1 LRNHSQ
7 IGCGERPFV
16 FALGGELCLF
26 FTRGEK
32 TSASLLRRQKQA
44 DESCAGCQNW
54 PERNHAD
61 FKKAGEGRKSAKWK
75 TAKQRLGQN
84 AEDEK
89 IDWERDYYRESKT
102 GGAKS
107 ENEKTGQKKQR
118 QDVRQICDQQN
129 RDEQTLRCF

>member
-1 LRNHSQ
+1 M
-7 IGCGERPFV
+7 
-16 FALGGELCLF
+16 
-26 FTRGEK
+26 
-32 TSASLLRRQKQA
+32 SASLLRRQKQPA
-44 DESCAGCQNW
+44 ERRAGCQNW

-89 IDWERDYYRESKT
+89 VDWERDYYRESKT

-107 ENEKTGQKKQR
+107 ENEQTGQKKQR
-118 QDVRQICDQQN
+118 QECRQLYDEKN
-129 RDEQTLRCF
+129 RNTPT